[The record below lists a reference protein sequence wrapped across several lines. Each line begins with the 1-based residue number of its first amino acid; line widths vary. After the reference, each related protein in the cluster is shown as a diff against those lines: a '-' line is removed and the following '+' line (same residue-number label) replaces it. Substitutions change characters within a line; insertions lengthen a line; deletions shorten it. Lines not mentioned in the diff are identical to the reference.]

1 MKPTFNLLDE
11 PWIKVRTLH
20 GDAEIV
26 GLKGLFKRCDQF
38 ATFDGETPTQNV
50 AVFRLLMAI
59 YIQTIRQFDAWADL
73 SEKELWEAIRD
84 DDEMADEVCAYLEKH
99 RDRFWL
105 ISPDTPFYQ
114 VADLHT
120 KKGEYKSAA
129 ELVPDAGPA
138 FFSTQT
144 RETVNQLPLD
154 LAARWLVHRQA
165 YDFSGIK
172 TGVEGDPRVKGGR
185 GYPIGPGWAGNLGH
199 TLLTGATLKD
209 LLFLN
214 LPVRAIFPDDIS
226 AIAQDLAPWER
237 EPDTAHPRT
246 LEDFTEP
253 NGVVDILT
261 WQQRRIRLF
270 LSADGTTVNEVL
282 IANGDRINP
291 QNCFGEPYSAQRY
304 SADKSKRGVDVYF
317 ARGLDPD
324 LTVWRGVQA
333 TLMSGGQQKNNKV
346 APAVE
351 QLRGEVGAAIG
362 VAYAGKLVGLRLV
375 GMTYG
380 AQQSSFADEI
390 SETLPIHLGLL
401 TRDGQRLRQSALEA
415 IDIVIKLRGNLRCF
429 YQGLDRSLGGSSK
442 RDFEAPLGAW
452 MSRLEAKFTHWLSTL
467 NLSFDAEEA
476 LKRWLEI
483 LRTVTI
489 QTVQAAVEAAGPR
502 AAIGVVITDKNGNEA
517 LHNAARYELLIR
529 ARIREL
535 TQVEKPLMQKNED

>member
-20 GDAEIV
+20 GDSEVV
-26 GLKGLFKRCDQF
+26 GLKKFFKRCDQF

-50 AVFRLLMAI
+50 AIFRLLMAI
-59 YIQTIRQFDAWADL
+59 YIQTIRQFDGWADL
-73 SEKELWEAIRD
+73 SEKELWEAVYD
-84 DDEMADEVCAYLEKH
+84 DDEMGDEVCAYLEEH
-99 RDRFWL
+99 RNRFWL

-129 ELVPDAGPA
+129 ELVPDAGPSL
-138 FFSTQT
+138 FSTQT
-144 RETVNQLPLD
+144 RETANQLPLD

-209 LLFLN
+209 LLLLN
-214 LPVRAIFPDDIS
+214 LPVSAIFTDNTS
-226 AIAQDLAPWER
+226 AITQDLAPWER
-237 EPDTAHPRT
+237 EPDTACPRT
-246 LEDFTEP
+246 EGFIEP

-270 LSADGTTVNEVL
+270 LSMEGTTVHEVI

-291 QNCFGEPYSAQRY
+291 QNCFPEPYSAQRY
-304 SADKSKRGVDVYF
+304 SANKSKKGVDVYF
-317 ARGLDPD
+317 ARDLDPV
-324 LTVWRGVQA
+324 LTVWSGVQA
-333 TLMSGGQQKNNKV
+333 TLMSGGQQQNDKV
-346 APAVE
+346 APVVE

-362 VAYAGKLVGLRLV
+362 EAYVGKIVGLWLV

-380 AQQSSFADEI
+380 TNRSLFTDEI
-390 SETLPIHLGLL
+390 SEILPIHLGLL
-401 TRDGQRLRQSALEA
+401 THDGQRLRQSALEA
-415 IDIVIKLRGNLRCF
+415 IDVVFKLRGNLRRF
-429 YQGLDRSLGGSSK
+429 YRGLKRSLGGS
-442 RDFEAPLGAW
+442 RNNDVEAPLGAW
-452 MSRLEAKFTHWLSTL
+452 ISRLETEFTHWLSTL
-467 NLSFDAEEA
+467 NLGFDAEEA

-483 LRTVTI
+483 VRTVTL
-489 QTVQAAVEAAGPR
+489 QTVRTAIEETGPR
-502 AAIGVVITDKNGNEA
+502 AAIGVVVTDENGNET
-517 LHNAARYELLIR
+517 LHNAARYELWIR

-535 TQVEKPLMQKNED
+535 TQVEKPLTQKNED

>member
-20 GDAEIV
+20 GDAEVV
-26 GLKGLFKRCDQF
+26 GLKELFKRWDKL

-50 AVFRLLMAI
+50 AIFRLLMAI
-59 YIQTIRQFDAWADL
+59 CIQTIRQFDAWADL
-73 SEKELWEAIRD
+73 SEKELWEAVSD
-84 DDEMADEVCAYLEKH
+84 DAGMADEVCAYLEKH

-120 KKGEYKSAA
+120 KKGDYKSAA
-129 ELVPDAGPA
+129 ELVPDAGPSL
-138 FFSTQT
+138 FSTQT
-144 RETVNQLPLD
+144 RETANQLPLD

-199 TLLTGATLKD
+199 TSLTGVTLKD
-209 LLFLN
+209 LLLLN
-214 LPVRAIFPDDIS
+214 LPVWAIFPDDTS
-226 AIAQDLAPWER
+226 ATAQDLAPWER
-237 EPDTAHPRT
+237 EPDTACPRT
-246 LEDFTEP
+246 EGSIEP

-261 WQQRRIRLF
+261 WQQRRMRLF
-270 LSADGTTVNEVL
+270 LSAEGTTVHEVL

-304 SADKSKRGVDVYF
+304 SKAKSKKGVDVYF
-317 ARGLDPD
+317 ARDLDPD
-324 LTVWRGVQA
+324 STVWRGVQA
-333 TLMSGGQQKNNKV
+333 TLMSGGQQQNDKV

-362 VAYAGKLVGLRLV
+362 NAFTGKLVGLWLV

-401 TRDGQRLRQSALEA
+401 THDGQRLRQSALEA
-415 IDIVIKLRGNLRCF
+415 IDVVFKLRGNLRCF
-429 YQGLDRSLGGSSK
+429 HRGLEQSLGSSS
-442 RDFEAPLGAW
+442 DHDVEAPLGAW
-452 MSRLEAKFTHWLSTL
+452 MSRLEAEFTHWLSTL
-467 NLSFDAEEA
+467 SLGFDAEEA

-483 LRTVTI
+483 VRTVTLK
-489 QTVQAAVEAAGPR
+489 TVRTAIEEAGPR
-502 AAIGVVITDKNGNEA
+502 AAIGVFRTEKNGNET
-517 LHNAARYELLIR
+517 LHNATRYELWIR

-535 TQVEKPLMQKNED
+535 TQVEKPLTQKNED

>member
-11 PWIKVRTLH
+11 PWIKMRTLH
-20 GDAEIV
+20 GDSEVV
-26 GLKGLFKRCDQF
+26 GLKQLFKRWDQF

-50 AVFRLLMAI
+50 AIFRLLMAI
-59 YIQTIRQFDAWADL
+59 CIQTIRQFDAWADL
-73 SEKELWEAIRD
+73 SEKELWKSIRD
-84 DDEMADEVCAYLEKH
+84 DDEIGDEVCAYLEEH

-114 VADLHT
+114 VADLYT

-129 ELVPDAGPA
+129 ELVPDAGPSL
-138 FFSTQT
+138 FSTQT
-144 RETVNQLPLD
+144 RETANQLPLD

-209 LLFLN
+209 LLLLN
-214 LPVRAIFPDDIS
+214 LPVRAIFPGDIS
-226 AIAQDLAPWER
+226 AIMQDLAPWER

-270 LSADGTTVNEVL
+270 PSAENTTVYEVL

-304 SADKSKRGVDVYF
+304 SKAKSKKGVDVYF
-317 ARGLDPD
+317 ARDLDPD

-333 TLMSGGQQKNNKV
+333 TLMSGGQQQNDKV

-362 VAYAGKLVGLRLV
+362 EAYAGKLVGLWLV

-390 SETLPIHLGLL
+390 SETLPVHLGLL
-401 TRDGQRLRQSALEA
+401 THDGQRLRQSALEA
-415 IDIVIKLRGNLRCF
+415 IDIVFKLRGNLRWF
-429 YQGLDRSLGGSSK
+429 YRGLEHSLGGSSDH
-442 RDFEAPLGAW
+442 DFEAPLGAW
-452 MSRLEAKFTHWLSTL
+452 MSRLEAEFTHWLSTL
-467 NLSFDAEEA
+467 SLGFDAEEA

-483 LRTVTI
+483 VRTVTL
-489 QTVQAAVEAAGPR
+489 QTVQTAVEAAGPK
-502 AAIGVVITDKNGNEA
+502 AAIGVVITDGNGNET
-517 LHNAARYELLIR
+517 LHNAARYELWIR

-535 TQVEKPLMQKNED
+535 TQVENPLTQKNED